1 MTTGVALDAD
11 LDVMIGTNENG
22 YGTIAFTSGANIIVQ
37 RIIEKLSI
45 SKFQIWYQW
54 QFGLDY
60 ETLFKQTRFTFEQ
73 MRPQII
79 SQIRKLIL
87 STDGVQEIVG
97 NIDFDV
103 DYDTRCVRI
112 IVPCVRVFCD
122 SISQDVQ
129 IGAIDVN

>member
-11 LDVMIGTNENG
+11 LDVMVGVNENG
-22 YGTIAFTSGANIIVQ
+22 FGTIAFTGGANIIIQ
-37 RIIEKLSI
+37 RIIEKLSV

-79 SQIRKLIL
+79 SQIRRLIL
-87 STDGVQEIVG
+87 STEGVQEIIG
-97 NIDFDV
+97 NVDFDI
-103 DYDTRCVRI
+103 DYNTRGVRI

-122 SISQDVQ
+122 SAFQDVQ
-129 IGAIDVN
+129 IGAINVN

>member
-11 LDVMIGTNENG
+11 LDVMVGTNENG
-22 YGTIAFTSGANIIVQ
+22 FGTIAFTSGANIIAQ
-37 RIIEKLSI
+37 RIIEKLSM

-54 QFGLDY
+54 QFGLYY

-73 MRPQII
+73 IRPQII

-87 STDGVQEIVG
+87 STDGVQDIVG
-97 NIDFDV
+97 NIDFVV
-103 DYDTRCVRI
+103 DYDTRGVRI

-122 SISQDVQ
+122 SISQEVQ